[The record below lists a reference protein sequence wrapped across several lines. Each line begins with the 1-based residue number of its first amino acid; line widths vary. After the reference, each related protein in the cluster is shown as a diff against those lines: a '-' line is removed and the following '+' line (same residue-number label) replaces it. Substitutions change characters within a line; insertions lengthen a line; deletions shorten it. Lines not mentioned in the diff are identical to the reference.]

1 MNDPYPVGSDHAGFA
16 LKEAVKGLSGASLR
30 SFAFCGSTH
39 LVSPRPTPGSTFWSS
54 AVDSRVAVQ
63 GHFQS
68 SADASG
74 RVAARNELT
83 FLPTSF
89 WSFM

>member
-1 MNDPYPVGSDHAGFA
+1 MNDPYPVGSDHARFA

-30 SFAFCGSTH
+30 SAAHARFDVLVERGRQPCG
-39 LVSPRPTPGSTFWSS
+39 GSRRF
-54 AVDSRVAVQ
+54 R
-63 GHFQS
+63 S

-74 RVAARNELT
+74 RVAARKELT
-83 FLPTSF
+83 FLATSF